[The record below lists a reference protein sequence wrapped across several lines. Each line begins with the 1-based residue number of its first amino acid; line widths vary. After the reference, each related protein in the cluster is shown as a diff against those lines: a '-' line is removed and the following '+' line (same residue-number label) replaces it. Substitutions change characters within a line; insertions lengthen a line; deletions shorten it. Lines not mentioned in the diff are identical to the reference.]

1 LDMNLSIIGRLEDIE
16 PGETLDSTRF
26 IGNRCYLST
35 SVVRRDPFFVIDV
48 GNPNDLKI
56 LGGLKIP
63 GFTRY
68 LHPYDEEHVIGV
80 GKDGNKVKISL
91 FDVTNVSAPIEIGNY
106 TVPDDWSDTPV
117 LSDHRAFLFDGSK
130 DLLVIP
136 VSTSAWGPNYSS
148 WQGALV
154 FNITLS
160 NGIALRG
167 NVTHQETNANYWDSG
182 YWIDRSLYIE
192 NVLYTV
198 SDKKIKMNSM
208 VDLAPLN
215 VVELP

>member
-1 LDMNLSIIGRLEDIE
+1 
-16 PGETLDSTRF
+16 
-26 IGNRCYLST
+26 
-35 SVVRRDPFFVIDV
+35 VRRDPFFVIDV

-106 TVPDDWSDTPV
+106 TVPDDWSDTVV
-117 LSDHRAFLFDGSK
+117 LSDHKAFLFDGPK

-136 VSTSAWGPNYSS
+136 VSTNAWSLPNYSS

-198 SDKKIKMNSM
+198 SDKKIKMDSM